1 MREEKTVLEV
11 QNIKKHFGGV
21 QALRGVDFKLFE
33 KETVALMGDNGAG
46 KSTLIKCISGV
57 YLPDEGDIF
66 IHGEKVNIKT
76 PSDARKEGIETVYQ
90 DLSLA
95 GQMDLISNM
104 FLGRE
109 LIKLNLGIMKILDRK
124 AMEARTRKALESIG
138 VSTVQ
143 TLKTETRNLS
153 GGQRQALALSRAV
166 SFGVKILILDEPT
179 AAMGIKE
186 SRKIIDL
193 ILRLKEQEIPMIL
206 ISHSV
211 PIVFEVSDRI
221 VIMRQGQIAG
231 ELRTADANHEDIVSL
246 MVGVGEGFGDE
257 AEKSKNSLE

>member
-1 MREEKTVLEV
+1 MAERETVLEAK
-11 QNIKKHFGGV
+11 NIKKHFGGV
-21 QALRGVDFKLFE
+21 QALRGVDFQLYDNE
-33 KETVALMGDNGAG
+33 IVALMGDNGAG

-57 YLPDEGDIF
+57 YVPDEGEVF

-76 PSDARKEGIETVYQ
+76 PSDARREGIETVYQ

-109 LIKLNLGIMKILDRK
+109 LTKLDLGFVKILDRK
-124 AMEARTRKALESIG
+124 TMERKTREALESIG

-186 SRKIIDL
+186 SRRIIDL
-193 ILRLKEQEIPMIL
+193 IMRLKEQRIPMIL

-211 PIVFEVSDRI
+211 PIVFEVADRI
-221 VIMRQGQIAG
+221 VIMREGKIAG
-231 ELRTADANHEDIVSL
+231 ELLTKEAKHEDIIFL
-246 MVGVGEGFGDE
+246 MVGVT
-257 AEKSKNSLE
+257 ANYK

>member
-1 MREEKTVLEV
+1 MEDRKAVLEV
-11 QNIKKHFGGV
+11 KNIKKHFGGV
-21 QALRGVDFKLFE
+21 QALRGVDFQLFE

-46 KSTLIKCISGV
+46 KSTLVKCISGV
-57 YLPDEGDIF
+57 YVPDEGDIF
-66 IHGEKVNIKT
+66 IHGEKANIRN

-109 LIKLNLGIMKILDRK
+109 ITKVNLGVMKILDRR
-124 AMEARTRKALESIG
+124 AMEVKTRKALESIG

-186 SRKIIDL
+186 SRRIIDL
-193 ILRLKEQEIPMIL
+193 ILKLKEHEIPMIL

-231 ELRTADANHEDIVSL
+231 ELTTAKANHEDIVSL
-246 MVGVGEGFGDE
+246 MVGVGEGIGGE
-257 AEKSKNSLE
+257 

>member
-1 MREEKTVLEV
+1 MREEKAVLEV
-11 QNIKKHFGGV
+11 RNMKKHFGGV
-21 QALRGVDFKLFE
+21 QALRGVDFQLFE

-46 KSTLIKCISGV
+46 KSTLIKCIAGV
-57 YLPDEGDIF
+57 YIPDEGEIY
-66 IHGEKVNIKT
+66 IHGEKSNIRT

-109 LIKLNLGIMKILDRK
+109 LIKMNLGIMKILDK
-124 AMEARTRKALESIG
+124 KTMEARTRKALESIG

-221 VIMRQGQIAG
+221 VIMRQGRIAG
-231 ELRTADANHEDIVSL
+231 ELTTADAKHEDIVSL
-246 MVGVGEGFGDE
+246 MVGVGEGFGGE
-257 AEKSKNSLE
+257 AEK